1 LNASLCYSCMK
12 KVALADASACPYCRE
27 PLPYKTRG
35 NLDLEPGTLL
45 QDRYVIGRLL
55 GRGGFGATYIAFDN
69 ASQERCAVKEYFPNQ
84 MVTRS
89 PDSADVTLL
98 KPREFE
104 FYKQRFFAEA
114 NQLRNLSHVEGLVRL
129 YDVFTANQTAYFV
142 MEYLPG
148 TNLKAYL
155 RQHQDGLPHR
165 NAIDIL
171 TQLLNILS
179 SVHSSG
185 VLHRDISLDNIL
197 LMDDGRVKLIDFGSA
212 RNAVQ
217 SGMTTFVKGVYTAPE
232 QAQGMTQDKYTDLYA
247 VGVVM
252 FELFMGRTPKVQ
264 DGNLEPMCSDEKSPL
279 YQVNRVYMKA
289 TRTQPAQRY
298 QLAQDMLSAVQAIE
312 PIDNKTLRKTR
323 QKKQKGGSWRRAKA
337 PKKKARA
344 DVNTYKGRAK
354 RRHVNTGISRVRK
367 KKERSTASNKLLAA
381 ILVLLSVLFL
391 ALFILIVLS

>member
-1 LNASLCYSCMK
+1 MK
-12 KVALADASACPYCRE
+12 KVALEEASTCPYCRE
-27 PLPYKTRG
+27 ELPYKTQSS
-35 NLDLEPGTLL
+35 LDLKPGTTL

-69 ASQERCAVKEYFPNQ
+69 ASQERCAIKEYFPNQ
-84 MVTRS
+84 MVTRN

-98 KPREFE
+98 KPKEFE

-148 TNLKAYL
+148 TNLKTYL

-165 NAIDIL
+165 QVIDIL

-217 SGMTTFVKGVYTAPE
+217 SGMTTFTKGVYTAPE
-232 QAQGMTQDKYTDLYA
+232 QAQGMKQGIFTDLYA

-264 DGNLEPMCSDEKSPL
+264 DGNLEPMSNDEKSPL
-279 YQVNRVYMKA
+279 HQANQVYMKA

-298 QLAQDMLSAVQAIE
+298 QLAQDMLWDIQRIQ

-323 QKKQKGGSWRRAKA
+323 QKKQKSRKWQRADRQ
-337 PKKKARA
+337 KKKSQF
-344 DVNTYKGRAK
+344 VVSTYKKSKGK
-354 RRHVNTGISRVRK
+354 RNHVNTGISRVRQP
-367 KKERSTASNKLLAA
+367 RAAPNWLLGAV
-381 ILVLLSVLFL
+381 LVLLSVLFL
-391 ALFILIVLS
+391 LLFILIVLS

>member
-1 LNASLCYSCMK
+1 MSTSLCYSCMK
-12 KVALADASACPYCRE
+12 KVALEEASTCPYCRE
-27 PLPYKTRG
+27 ELPYKKTQS
-35 NLDLEPGTLL
+35 NLDLKPGTTL

-69 ASQERCAVKEYFPNQ
+69 ASQERCAIKEYFPNQ
-84 MVTRS
+84 MVTRNS
-89 PDSADVTLL
+89 DSADVTLL
-98 KPREFE
+98 EPEKFE

-148 TNLKAYL
+148 TNLKTHL

-165 NAIDIL
+165 QAIDIL

-217 SGMTTFVKGVYTAPE
+217 SGMTTFTKGVYTAPE
-232 QAQGMTQDKYTDLYA
+232 QAQGMKQGIFTDLYA

-264 DGNLEPMCSDEKSPL
+264 DGNLEPMSNDEKSPL
-279 YQVNRVYMKA
+279 HQANQVYMKA

-298 QLAQDMLSAVQAIE
+298 QLAQDMLWDIQRIQ
-312 PIDNKTLRKTR
+312 PIDNKTLRKAR
-323 QKKQKGGSWRRAKA
+323 QKKQKSRKWQRADRQ
-337 PKKKARA
+337 KKKSQF
-344 DVNTYKGRAK
+344 VVSTYKKSKGK
-354 RRHVNTGISRVRK
+354 RNHVNTGISRVRQP
-367 KKERSTASNKLLAA
+367 RAAPNWLLGAV
-381 ILVLLSVLFL
+381 LVLLSVLFL
-391 ALFILIVLS
+391 LLFILIVLS